1 MEKMTAYA
9 ISVAIIGFG
18 IWLAAIVDLG
28 SGLALWAWPVL
39 GAASIAVGVAS
50 IANEA
55 HNQLHG

>member
-18 IWLAAIVDLG
+18 IWLATIADLG
-28 SGLALWAWPVL
+28 SGLSLWAWPVL
-39 GAASIAVGVAS
+39 GVASIVVGVAS
-50 IANEA
+50 VANEI

>member
-18 IWLAAIVDLG
+18 IWLAAIAGLG
-28 SGLALWAWPVL
+28 SGWSLWAWPVL

-50 IANEA
+50 VANEICS
-55 HNQLHG
+55 HLHG